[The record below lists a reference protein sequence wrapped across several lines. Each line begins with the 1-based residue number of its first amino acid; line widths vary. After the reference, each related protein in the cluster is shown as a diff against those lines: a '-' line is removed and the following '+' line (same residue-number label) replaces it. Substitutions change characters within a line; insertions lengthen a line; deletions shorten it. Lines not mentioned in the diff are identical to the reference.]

1 MWSLALLALLSWT
14 ERTDPCAN
22 TLPGHLHFRLSL
34 MSPAGW
40 SGEAA
45 ELGLLRIEDEW
56 CRDRDGSP
64 VVNTAGLLVLAFATL
79 RDTSRWSGAAAA
91 RQAFGHRCMRI
102 DAQRASGCMH
112 ALSMAAHCGVHP
124 ECVSGRWKA
133 SGGLGR
139 GIILPTPPAPK
150 CV

>member
-102 DAQRASGCMH
+102 DAQRASG
-112 ALSMAAHCGVHP
+112 
-124 ECVSGRWKA
+124 
-133 SGGLGR
+133 
-139 GIILPTPPAPK
+139 
-150 CV
+150 

>member
-40 SGEAA
+40 SGEAV

-91 RQAFGHRCMRI
+91 RQGLRPPVHAHRRV
-102 DAQRASGCMH
+102 ARWRAACTRCRWRRT
-112 ALSMAAHCGVHP
+112 AACIP
-124 ECVSGRWKA
+124 SA
-133 SGGLGR
+133 
-139 GIILPTPPAPK
+139 
-150 CV
+150 